1 MKSTII
7 YLYCLAA
14 WSVGTAPTG
23 GSQNSGIGPW
33 IGGAIPVHVPPA
45 SKTFQCS
52 KGRIHLRSNAPLEII
67 EARSTRLRGVV
78 DPGNQNFAWTVDVN
92 SFEGFNS
99 PLQREHFNENYM
111 ETSKYPNATFTGKI
125 IEKINFEQDGSY
137 PVRAKGKLTIHGVE
151 QERIIKGT
159 LEIKGRKIR
168 IEAMFSVPL
177 TDHNITIPKIVHQK
191 IAEEIVVNVEAD
203 LAFVD

>member
-1 MKSTII
+1 MKSVII
-7 YLYCLAA
+7 YIYCLAVWLA
-14 WSVGTAPTG
+14 STALAEGTRNFATG
-23 GSQNSGIGPW
+23 AALPEKN
-33 IGGAIPVHVPPA
+33 V
-45 SKTFQCS
+45 FQCS
-52 KGRIHLRSNAPLEII
+52 KGKIHFRSNAPLEII
-67 EARSTRLRGVV
+67 EARSTRLRGVI
-78 DPGNQNFAWTVDVN
+78 DPGNQNFAWTVEIN
-92 SFEGFNS
+92 SFDGFNS

-111 ETSKYPNATFTGKI
+111 ESSKYPSATFSGKI

-137 PVRAKGKLTIHGVE
+137 PVRAKGKLVIHGIE

-159 LEIKGRKIR
+159 LEIKGRKLR

-203 LAFVD
+203 LAFVE